1 MGVSMLTVLSIIF
14 VMLFFSDASLVKG
27 IPFNWNDPEVSGSD
41 IFSETGANVCSRSF
55 IDVQVRDYLSDTKK
69 VLQGTHRLCCHD
81 CTIV

>member
-41 IFSETGANVCSRSF
+41 IFSETGANVCS
-55 IDVQVRDYLSDTKK
+55 
-69 VLQGTHRLCCHD
+69 
-81 CTIV
+81 